1 MQDPMPLKPSNTRS
15 TGSQGMTVLT
25 SALLRDFNQP
35 EPGLCQPCP
44 NSRLHAPLLKPLH
57 EHAYI
62 LSIKIPHFCFWG
74 CTALGKIPKLIPVA
88 LGLGGCRD
96 LLLGFAF
103 PFGTGVPHSW
113 VPGETPLSFL
123 FLPTVRIFILLEI
136 FLIFHL
142 C

>member
-1 MQDPMPLKPSNTRS
+1 MCQAWGLMLPSLVGQEPLGAGGFREA
-15 TGSQGMTVLT
+15 
-25 SALLRDFNQP
+25 ALVR
-35 EPGLCQPCP
+35 
-44 NSRLHAPLLKPLH
+44 
-57 EHAYI
+57 
-62 LSIKIPHFCFWG
+62 
-74 CTALGKIPKLIPVA
+74 LIPVA

>member
-1 MQDPMPLKPSNTRS
+1 MPGMGPYASQPGGSGATRA
-15 TGSQGMTVLT
+15 GGFREA
-25 SALLRDFNQP
+25 ALVR
-35 EPGLCQPCP
+35 
-44 NSRLHAPLLKPLH
+44 
-57 EHAYI
+57 
-62 LSIKIPHFCFWG
+62 
-74 CTALGKIPKLIPVA
+74 LIPVA